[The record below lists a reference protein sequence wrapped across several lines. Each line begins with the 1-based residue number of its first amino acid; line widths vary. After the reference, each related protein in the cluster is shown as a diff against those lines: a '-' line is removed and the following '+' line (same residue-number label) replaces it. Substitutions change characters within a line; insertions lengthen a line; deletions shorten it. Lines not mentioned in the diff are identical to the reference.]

1 MCGLPGSTLL
11 PALAKDEVL
20 GAREGDGVTVAG
32 GVVLD
37 VTTSLVVL
45 VVVLAGSQVLGAGEL
60 EVRDIGNGGGEGRAN
75 GGEAEEDG
83 GEGNHFD
90 RLKICLCLCEKKLV
104 LARSE
109 LKRG

>member
-1 MCGLPGSTLL
+1 ML

-20 GAREGDGVTVAG
+20 GVREGDGVTVVGG
-32 GVVLD
+32 GVLN

-45 VVVLAGSQVLGAGEL
+45 VVVLAGSQVPGGSGEL

-75 GGEAEEDG
+75 GGKAKEDG

-90 RLKICLCLCEKKLV
+90 SLKFVCWCL
-104 LARSE
+104 
-109 LKRG
+109 